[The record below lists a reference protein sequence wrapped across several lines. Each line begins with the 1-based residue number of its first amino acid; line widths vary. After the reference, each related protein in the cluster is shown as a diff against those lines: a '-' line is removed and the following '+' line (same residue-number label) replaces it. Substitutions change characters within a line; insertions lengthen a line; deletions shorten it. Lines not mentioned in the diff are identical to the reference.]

1 MVGDLEQ
8 RDDVRELVSKFY
20 SKIRKNKEIGE
31 FFNRTVLD
39 WDEHEE
45 RLTDFWENALFMNK
59 AYSGNPIRE
68 HLNVDRLF
76 NHTIEQKHFGIWLNI
91 WFETID
97 ELFHGDNATKAKM
110 RARKMATLLFIKIFE
125 NRN

>member
-1 MVGDLEQ
+1 MVGDLEK
-8 RDDVRELVSKFY
+8 REDVQELVSNFY
-20 SKIRKNKEIGE
+20 SKVRKNKEIGE
-31 FFNRTVLD
+31 FFNGTVLD

-45 RLTDFWENALFMNK
+45 RLTDFWENTLFMNK
-59 AYSGNPIRE
+59 AYSGNPIRV

-76 NHTIEQKHFGIWLNI
+76 NHTIEQKHFGIWLNL

-97 ELFHGDNATKAKM
+97 ELFQGDNATKAKM

>member
-1 MVGDLEQ
+1 MVGDLEK
-8 RDDVRELVSKFY
+8 REDVRELVSNFY
-20 SKIRKNKEIGE
+20 SKVRKNKEIGE

-45 RLTDFWENALFMNK
+45 RLTDFWENTLFMNK
-59 AYSGNPIRE
+59 TYSGNPIRV

-76 NHTIEQKHFGIWLNI
+76 DHTIEQKHFGIWLNL

-97 ELFHGDNATKAKM
+97 ELFQGNNATKAKM